1 MPKTAVKF
9 AWFKAIISW
18 FLFSIQPNIVT
29 SQDTTLGA
37 SVVPASKEWMV
48 DFANEDLGCTG
59 PSEDT
64 YKWREAGYGSN
75 MNFLM
80 VAWANAIAEGRR
92 DLSVVVNTEDFFSR
106 TTCAVASN
114 GLETGVGW
122 SCIFAPMPHLCAF
135 DTLED
140 VTNFNQRKGLSQAV
154 ERQAHRRQNIP
165 FLLGRAAQM
174 TKSRGRSGVETMEI
188 FANLYEYLLSNLQ
201 PWCKADVQA
210 ILDEPEIAALRSG
223 KYVSMHIRRTDKI
236 TIDQAKFTTT
246 ETYFENILK
255 YTQSTG
261 GALSAADITG
271 LWLSTDDE
279 AAVDEVRKL
288 VPNYFPNIKPE
299 AVMCISGR
307 VQVRPLMRGPTMKDG
322 DTDRNT
328 YEARVLLLAEMSL
341 LAGAE
346 VFSGTLSSN
355 LGRIIALMRY
365 TLGKPKES
373 VLSGDAPHAWQPARQ
388 RRLRQ

>member
-1 MPKTAVKF
+1 MFKAAVKF
-9 AWFKAIISW
+9 ATFKAILSW
-18 FLFSIQPNIVT
+18 FLLDIQRNIVT
-29 SQDTTLGA
+29 AQDTSGA
-37 SVVPASKEWMV
+37 RMVPASKEWMGG
-48 DFANEDLGCTG
+48 FANEDLGCTG

-64 YKWREAGYGSN
+64 YIWREAGYGSN
-75 MNFLM
+75 VNFLM

-140 VTNFNQRKGLSQAV
+140 VASFNQRKGLSQAV
-154 ERQAHRRQNIP
+154 VRQARRRQSIP
-165 FLLGRAAQM
+165 FLQGRAAKM
-174 TKSRGRSGVETMEI
+174 AKSRDHSGVETMEI

-223 KYVSMHIRRTDKI
+223 HYVSMHIRRTDKI
-236 TIDQAKFTTT
+236 SIDQAEFTTT
-246 ETYFENILK
+246 ETYFDNVAK
-255 YTQSTG
+255 YLQSTG
-261 GALSAADITG
+261 GGLSAADITG
-271 LWLSTDDE
+271 LWLSTDEE
-279 AAVDEVRKL
+279 AAVDEVRSL

-307 VQVRPLMRGPTMKDG
+307 VQVRPLVRGPTMKDG

-355 LGRIIALMRY
+355 LGRVIALMRY
-365 TLGKPKES
+365 SLGKPKES

-388 RRLRQ
+388 RRLRY